1 MKVEVLE
8 VVRLIRRLF
17 FSLGEENEF
26 GLVVEIFRKLVK
38 VIWRRFRVGLW
49 DKNIFRMDFLRI
61 YRVIAIEVGSEFRSF
76 VFLNGVVWLER
87 YEFKL

>member
-8 VVRLIRRLF
+8 VARLIRRLF